1 MSLVHVL
8 KCPCNPDHIYA
19 SVTALNAHKRSQ
31 RHKAWESGQHS
42 EKVEAKRR
50 DDEIFRLNLK
60 LRDRDEQIE
69 KLIIEKNNLSEKL
82 KNPTSTSAS
91 LLTNNEIQKLLLS
104 HENLKKQN
112 KKLMIENRSLMKL
125 LKSS

>member
-1 MSLVHVL
+1 M
-8 KCPCNPDHIYA
+8 A
-19 SVTALNAHKRSQ
+19 ALNAHKRSQ

-82 KNPTSTSAS
+82 KNPTSTS
-91 LLTNNEIQKLLLS
+91 LLTNNEIHKLLLS

>member
-19 SVTALNAHKRSQ
+19 SPAAFSAHKKSH

-69 KLIIEKNNLSEKL
+69 KLIIEKNSLSEKL
-82 KNPTSTSAS
+82 KNPTSTS